1 MDYVMK
7 NDFAEMESFQGILF
21 MVYFVFGLVSIAYEV
36 TIFFYETFC
45 LFRKRYIKEE
55 AAMKDI
61 KPKINKYK
69 YKYKAFNVKKYL
81 KKVSSL

>member
-21 MVYFVFGLVSIAYEV
+21 VVYLVLGLVSIVYEV
-36 TIFFYETFC
+36 FVFIYETFC
-45 LFRKRYIKEE
+45 LFRKRYNKEE
-55 AAMKDI
+55 VAMKDI
-61 KPKINKYK
+61 KQKVNK

-81 KKVSSL
+81 SKQSSL